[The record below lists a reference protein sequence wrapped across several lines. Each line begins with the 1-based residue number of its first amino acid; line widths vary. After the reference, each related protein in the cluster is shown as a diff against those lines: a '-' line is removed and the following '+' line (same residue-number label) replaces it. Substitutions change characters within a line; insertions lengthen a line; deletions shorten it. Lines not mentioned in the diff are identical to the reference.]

1 MLHLKI
7 DTLPDC
13 VVIYNFNAFHEG
25 CMLVTEGI
33 FLMLN
38 NIGLG
43 LGLYKEELD
52 QSVILI
58 MW

>member
-1 MLHLKI
+1 
-7 DTLPDC
+7 
-13 VVIYNFNAFHEG
+13 
-25 CMLVTEGI
+25 MLVTEGI

-52 QSVILI
+52 QSVIII